1 MITKDSSD
9 ISPDKE
15 NFYAALVCIILDP
28 LLRLAK
34 FSFWSR
40 APDAKKSELIEMEGP
55 ITWVFINYSR

>member
-1 MITKDSSD
+1 MITKNSSD
-9 ISPDKE
+9 IFPDKE

-40 APDAKKSELIEMEGP
+40 APDA
-55 ITWVFINYSR
+55 